1 MEKMK
6 ISNSSWQTSLSQLL
20 NQLKSEFG
28 EPPRVAI
35 VGIGNNLRNDDAAG
49 MLVARELLHREC
61 AADAS
66 HLLIIQAGHA
76 PENVTGELRN
86 FAPNL
91 ILLIDAAEM
100 RDVPGAICW
109 VPIQSIEGMSA
120 STHSLPLSMLARYL
134 TLELHCMVALIG
146 IQPRSNDVG
155 EVVSAEVLKAID
167 EIVNEICDT
176 CFTLKAVDKN
186 NTLRV

>member
-1 MEKMK
+1 M
-6 ISNSSWQTSLSQLL
+6 SSSSWQTWLSQLL
-20 NQLKSEFG
+20 NQLTNESG
-28 EPPRVAI
+28 QPSRVAI

-66 HLLIIQAGHA
+66 HLLVIQAGHA
-76 PENVTGELRN
+76 PENVTGELRS
-86 FAPNL
+86 FAPDL

-134 TLELHCMVALIG
+134 TLELNCVVALIG
-146 IQPRSNDVG
+146 IQPKSNDVG
-155 EVVSAEVLKAID
+155 EMVSQEVLQAVD
-167 EIVNEICDT
+167 EIVDEICNT
-176 CFTLKAVDKN
+176 CFALKSAY
-186 NTLRV
+186 

>member
-6 ISNSSWQTSLSQLL
+6 ISNISWQTSLHQLL
-20 NQLKSEFG
+20 SQLKSNSG

-49 MLVARELLHREC
+49 MLVARALLHREC
-61 AADAS
+61 AADTP
-66 HLLIIQAGHA
+66 HLLVIQAGHA
-76 PENVTGELRN
+76 PENVTGELRS
-86 FAPNL
+86 FAPQI

-146 IQPRSNDVG
+146 IQPKSNDVG
-155 EVVSAEVLKAID
+155 EVVSAEVLHAVDVVVD
-167 EIVNEICDT
+167 EICNA
-176 CFTLKAVDKN
+176 CFTLKSPY
-186 NTLRV
+186 

>member
-6 ISNSSWQTSLSQLL
+6 ISNNSWQTSLNQQL
-20 NQLKSEFG
+20 NQLTSELG

-35 VGIGNNLRNDDAAG
+35 VGIGNQLRNDDAAG
-49 MLVARELLHREC
+49 MLAARKIMHREY
-61 AADAS
+61 AADAR
-66 HLLIIQAGHA
+66 HLLVIQAGHA
-76 PENVTGELRN
+76 PENVTGELRG

-100 RDVPGAICW
+100 RDIPGAICW

-146 IQPRSNDVG
+146 IQPKSNDFG
-155 EVVSAEVLKAID
+155 ETVSVEVLKAID
-167 EIVNEICDT
+167 EIVDEICAA
-176 CFTLKAVDKN
+176 CFAV
-186 NTLRV
+186 RPMH

>member
-6 ISNSSWQTSLSQLL
+6 TSNNSWQTSLSQLL
-20 NQLKSEFG
+20 NQLTSESG

-35 VGIGNNLRNDDAAG
+35 VGIGNPLRNDDAAG
-49 MLVARELLHREC
+49 MLVAREIQHREQ

-66 HLLIIQAGHA
+66 HLLVIQAGHA
-76 PENVTGELRN
+76 PENVTGELRS
-86 FAPNL
+86 FAPEL
-91 ILLIDAAEM
+91 ILLIDAADM

-134 TLELHCMVALIG
+134 TLELNCMVALIG
-146 IQPRSNDVG
+146 IQPKSNDFG
-155 EVVSAEVLKAID
+155 ETVSVEVSQAVHAIVD
-167 EIVNEICDT
+167 KMCET
-176 CFTLKAVDKN
+176 CFVQ
-186 NTLRV
+186 RMVS

>member
-6 ISNSSWQTSLSQLL
+6 ISNNSWQTSFSQLL
-20 NQLKSEFG
+20 NQLTSETG

-49 MLVARELLHREC
+49 MLVARELLHRER
-61 AADAS
+61 AADVS
-66 HLLIIQAGHA
+66 HLLVIQAGHA
-76 PENVTGELRN
+76 PENVTGELRS
-86 FAPNL
+86 FAPEL

-134 TLELHCMVALIG
+134 TLELNCMVALIG
-146 IQPRSNDVG
+146 IQPKSNEFG
-155 EVVSAEVLKAID
+155 ETVSAEVFRAINEIVD
-167 EIVNEICDT
+167 EISDT
-176 CFTLKAVDKN
+176 CFALKSAH
-186 NTLRV
+186 

>member
-6 ISNSSWQTSLSQLL
+6 ISNNSWQISLSQLL
-20 NQLKSEFG
+20 QQLTSESG

-35 VGIGNNLRNDDAAG
+35 VGIGNQMRNDDAAG
-49 MLVARELLHREC
+49 MLVAREIQHRAQ
-61 AADAS
+61 AADAG

-76 PENVTGELRN
+76 PENVTGELRS

-100 RDVPGAICW
+100 GDVPGAICW
-109 VPIQSIEGMSA
+109 IPIQSIEGMSA

-134 TLELHCMVALIG
+134 TLDLNCMVAIIG
-146 IQPRSNDVG
+146 IQPKSNDFG
-155 EVVSAEVLKAID
+155 EIVSAEVSNAID
-167 EIVNEICDT
+167 EIVEEISSL
-176 CFTLKAVDKN
+176 CFALKQ
-186 NTLRV
+186 RI

>member
-6 ISNSSWQTSLSQLL
+6 ISNNLWQTSLNQQLS
-20 NQLKSEFG
+20 QLKSESG
-28 EPPRVAI
+28 DLPRVAI

-49 MLVARELLHREC
+49 MLVARELLRREC

-66 HLLIIQAGHA
+66 HLLVIQAGHA
-76 PENVTGELRN
+76 PENVTGELRS
-86 FAPNL
+86 FAPDL

-134 TLELHCMVALIG
+134 TLELNCMVALIG
-146 IQPRSNDVG
+146 IQPKSNDFG
-155 EVVSAEVLKAID
+155 ETVSAEVSRAID
-167 EIVNEICDT
+167 EIVEEICNT
-176 CFTLKAVDKN
+176 CFALNSVH
-186 NTLRV
+186 

>member
-6 ISNSSWQTSLSQLL
+6 ISSSSWQTWLSQLL
-20 NQLKSEFG
+20 NQLTNESG
-28 EPPRVAI
+28 QPPRVAI

-66 HLLIIQAGHA
+66 HLLVIQAGHA
-76 PENVTGELRN
+76 PENVTGELRS
-86 FAPNL
+86 FAPDL

-134 TLELHCMVALIG
+134 TLELNCVVALIG
-146 IQPRSNDVG
+146 IQPKSNDVG
-155 EVVSAEVLKAID
+155 EMVSQEVLQAVD
-167 EIVNEICDT
+167 EIVDEICNT
-176 CFTLKAVDKN
+176 CFALKSAY
-186 NTLRV
+186 

>member
-6 ISNSSWQTSLSQLL
+6 ISNNSWQTSLSQLL
-20 NQLKSEFG
+20 SRLTSESG

-35 VGIGNNLRNDDAAG
+35 VGIGNALRSDDAAG

-66 HLLIIQAGHA
+66 HLMVIQAGHA
-76 PENVTGELRN
+76 PENVTGELRK
-86 FAPNL
+86 FSPNL

-100 RDVPGAICW
+100 HAVPGAICW
-109 VPIQSIEGMSA
+109 IPIQSIDGMSA

-134 TLELHCMVALIG
+134 TLELNCTVALIG
-146 IQPRSNDVG
+146 IQPRSNEVG
-155 EVVSAEVLKAID
+155 ETISAEVSRAINEVVD
-167 EIVNEICDT
+167 EMCNT
-176 CFTLKAVDKN
+176 CFALKSTD
-186 NTLRV
+186 

>member
-6 ISNSSWQTSLSQLL
+6 ISNNSWQTSLNQLL
-20 NQLKSEFG
+20 NRLASESG

-35 VGIGNNLRNDDAAG
+35 VGIGNALRGDDAAG

-66 HLLIIQAGHA
+66 HLIVIQAGHA
-76 PENVTGELRN
+76 PENVTGELRK
-86 FAPNL
+86 FSPNL
-91 ILLIDAAEM
+91 IILIDAAEM
-100 RDVPGAICW
+100 RAVPGTICW

-134 TLELHCMVALIG
+134 TLELNCVVTLIG
-146 IQPRSNDVG
+146 IQPKSN
-155 EVVSAEVLKAID
+155 EVSEIISAEVSRAINEIVD
-167 EIVNEICDT
+167 EICNT
-176 CFTLKAVDKN
+176 CFALKSAS
-186 NTLRV
+186 

>member
-6 ISNSSWQTSLSQLL
+6 ISSSSWQTWLSQLL
-20 NQLKSEFG
+20 NQLTNESG
-28 EPPRVAI
+28 QPPRVAI

-49 MLVARELLHREC
+49 MLVARELLHRKC

-66 HLLIIQAGHA
+66 HLLVIQAGHA
-76 PENVTGELRN
+76 PENVTGELRS
-86 FAPNL
+86 FAPDL

-134 TLELHCMVALIG
+134 TLELNCVVALIG
-146 IQPRSNDVG
+146 IQPKSNDVG
-155 EVVSAEVLKAID
+155 EMVSQEVLQAVD
-167 EIVNEICDT
+167 EIVDEICNT
-176 CFTLKAVDKN
+176 CFALKSAY
-186 NTLRV
+186 

>member
-6 ISNSSWQTSLSQLL
+6 TSNNSWQTSLSQLL
-20 NQLKSEFG
+20 NQLTSESG

-35 VGIGNNLRNDDAAG
+35 VGIGNPLRNDDAAG
-49 MLVARELLHREC
+49 MLVAREIQHREQ

-66 HLLIIQAGHA
+66 HLLVIQAGHA
-76 PENVTGELRN
+76 PENVTGELRS
-86 FAPNL
+86 FAPKL

-100 RDVPGAICW
+100 RDIPGAICW

-134 TLELHCMVALIG
+134 TLELNCMVALIG
-146 IQPRSNDVG
+146 IQPKSNDFG
-155 EVVSAEVLKAID
+155 ETVSVEVSQAVHAIVD
-167 EIVNEICDT
+167 KMCET
-176 CFTLKAVDKN
+176 CFVQ
-186 NTLRV
+186 RMVS

>member
-6 ISNSSWQTSLSQLL
+6 TSNNSWQTSLNQLL
-20 NQLKSEFG
+20 QQLTSESG

-35 VGIGNNLRNDDAAG
+35 VGIGNPLRNDDAAG
-49 MLVARELLHREC
+49 MLVARKLQHQEC
-61 AADAS
+61 AADAP

-76 PENVTGELRN
+76 PENVTGELRG
-86 FAPNL
+86 FAPEL
-91 ILLIDAAEM
+91 ILLIDAADL

-134 TLELHCMVALIG
+134 TLELNCMVALIG
-146 IQPRSNDVG
+146 IQPKSNDFG
-155 EVVSAEVLKAID
+155 ETVSTEVAHAVD
-167 EIVNEICDT
+167 EIVEKICKS
-176 CFTLKAVDKN
+176 CFALKPAH
-186 NTLRV
+186 